1 MSDFILKNMPHLM
14 PIHCRYIEAL
24 YNKAASDYKWVTM
37 DDFAKLGDSSSVST
51 IQTHIYHCRR
61 ALAGKDL
68 AGNEVII
75 SDKIDGKAAYA
86 LGAAGFELLKLWE
99 VRG

>member
-1 MSDFILKNMPHLM
+1 VNEFIIKNMPHLM

-24 YNKAASDYKWVTM
+24 YNKAASDNKWMTM
-37 DDFAKLGDSSSVST
+37 DQFANLGESSTKAT
-51 IQTHIYHCRR
+51 IQAHIYHCRR

-75 SDKIDGKAAYA
+75 SDKIDGKTAYA
-86 LGAAGFELLKLWE
+86 LGTAGYELLKLWE
-99 VRG
+99 ERR

>member
-1 MSDFILKNMPHLM
+1 MSEFIIKNMPHLM
-14 PIHCRYIEAL
+14 PIHVRYIELL
-24 YNKAASDYKWVTM
+24 YERAKNGVKWVSM
-37 DDFAKLGDSSSVST
+37 NEFSAIGEFSSVAT

-61 ALAGKDL
+61 ALRGKTL

-75 SDKIDGKAAYA
+75 SDKIDGKTAYA

-99 VRG
+99 ARG